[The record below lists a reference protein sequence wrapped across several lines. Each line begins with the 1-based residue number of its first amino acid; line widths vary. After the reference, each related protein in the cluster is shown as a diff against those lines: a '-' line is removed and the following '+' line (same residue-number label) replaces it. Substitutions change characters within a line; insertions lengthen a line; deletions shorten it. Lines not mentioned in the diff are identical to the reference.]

1 MRRFL
6 TVLLL
11 AVFTV
16 PLAAVKLEFKDP
28 VGRKYRIKSLI
39 TQKVYYKNKNMG
51 TQETMFKSVM
61 EVVDVNGK
69 TAHYVGKYFDFS
81 KKEDYHESY
90 KLENSYEVTEFYK
103 NNLGVMTVPPQFL
116 MPTLRSVPTFP
127 SYDVAPGA
135 TWKSKAEEIIVGS
148 ASNTIHVDM
157 DVSYKFVGMVTNSGK
172 KLALLLIDYHI
183 AHHPDNDPEL
193 ASFTGY
199 SHIDYLWNVELGA
212 PDSYTDEFNFTF
224 TYKNGDTWRI
234 EGGSEALVETVED
247 VTNIEKQKLVT
258 EIADNL
264 KNKPGADIKTT
275 DDGIIVNLGMI
286 LFDIDKATLKPES
299 KAILDKLAEVLR
311 KYPGLDIE
319 VSGHTDISGQEK
331 WNQTLSEMR
340 AKTVADYLV
349 VKGISPE
356 RISYIGY
363 GSKKPVAPNNTEEGR
378 ILNRRVE
385 IKIITKE

>member
-1 MRRFL
+1 
-6 TVLLL
+6 
-11 AVFTV
+11 
-16 PLAAVKLEFKDP
+16 
-28 VGRKYRIKSLI
+28 
-39 TQKVYYKNKNMG
+39 
-51 TQETMFKSVM
+51 
-61 EVVDVNGK
+61 
-69 TAHYVGKYFDFS
+69 
-81 KKEDYHESY
+81 
-90 KLENSYEVTEFYK
+90 
-103 NNLGVMTVPPQFL
+103 
-116 MPTLRSVPTFP
+116 
-127 SYDVAPGA
+127 
-135 TWKSKAEEIIVGS
+135 
-148 ASNTIHVDM
+148 
-157 DVSYKFVGMVTNSGK
+157 MVTNSGK

-299 KAILDKLAEVLR
+299 KAILDKLAEVR
-311 KYPGLDIE
+311 VRRD
-319 VSGHTDISGQEK
+319 
-331 WNQTLSEMR
+331 
-340 AKTVADYLV
+340 AK
-349 VKGISPE
+349 
-356 RISYIGY
+356 
-363 GSKKPVAPNNTEEGR
+363 
-378 ILNRRVE
+378 
-385 IKIITKE
+385 